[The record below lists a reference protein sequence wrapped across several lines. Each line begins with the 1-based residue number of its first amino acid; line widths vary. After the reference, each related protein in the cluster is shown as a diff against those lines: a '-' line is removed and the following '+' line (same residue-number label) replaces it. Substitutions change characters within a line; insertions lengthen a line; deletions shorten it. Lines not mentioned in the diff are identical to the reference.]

1 MTHDDRGS
9 QCDARALH
17 VPSALGSREGRA
29 RFSRGKTEVGT
40 KHTTWGQV
48 SSQEKPRYSR
58 DEKVVDGRVYF
69 RARDAQPAVEL
80 GRNRKARSSFSLQD
94 SRDLANA
101 DFDIITRAATLANQ
115 NVFVLPLNLGRLLSS
130 GRTD

>member
-1 MTHDDRGS
+1 
-9 QCDARALH
+9 
-17 VPSALGSREGRA
+17 
-29 RFSRGKTEVGT
+29 
-40 KHTTWGQV
+40 
-48 SSQEKPRYSR
+48 
-58 DEKVVDGRVYF
+58 
-69 RARDAQPAVEL
+69 
-80 GRNRKARSSFSLQD
+80 LQD